1 MTYIGANEPRRLVVK
16 TEADCADPAYIVPI
30 ADITDPLNTVYYSD
44 EKPLLELAM
53 KVHDQIVRNSESVRA
68 ERRVCE
74 RLGILYD
81 EYLGALTGR
90 FNIVTTR
97 NSNDDVI
104 VRLMKQEKK

>member
-1 MTYIGANEPRRLVVK
+1 MTEANEPRRLVVK

-53 KVHDQIVRNSESVRA
+53 KVHDQIVRNSETVLA

-74 RLGILYD
+74 RLGIMYA
-81 EYLGALTGR
+81 EYLGAITGK
-90 FNIVTTR
+90 FNVVTTR
-97 NSNDDVI
+97 NSSDDVI
-104 VRLMKQEKK
+104 VRLIRKV